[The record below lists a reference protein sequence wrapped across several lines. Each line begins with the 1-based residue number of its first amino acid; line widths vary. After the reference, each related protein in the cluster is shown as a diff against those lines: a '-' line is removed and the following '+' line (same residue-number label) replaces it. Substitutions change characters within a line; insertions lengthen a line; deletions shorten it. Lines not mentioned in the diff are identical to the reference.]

1 MKTKI
6 MFCLLLTMTGCTHR
20 GMLPSIP
27 EGTPLKVFAAIDA
40 QQPVQA
46 ATTPVG
52 VAADNDYDR
61 SAFVAGDR
69 IRITGTRS
77 GATSGV
83 KDYKFAADGSWSPM
97 ADMLVVETGSTY
109 QAAYPAEYTGIYAD
123 QRTKTGDA
131 PGENYRMSN
140 LLRTKQGIEA
150 TADGVLSFTGENAF
164 VHQHVKLTLEFKGT
178 NPLTQPF
185 SYMTVKGKGLY
196 SSDVTKDESV
206 YLYRPDEGQ
215 YVWHG
220 ILAALTAASPSEGQQ
235 QIAISVTD
243 FNGVE
248 YTHTLTCGRKAN
260 SHYKYTL
267 TLKNGILIPV
277 GEEIEEWKAGES
289 HTGKLE

>member
-1 MKTKI
+1 MKTKM

-40 QQPVQA
+40 QQPAQA
-46 ATTPVG
+46 AATPVG
-52 VAADNDYDR
+52 VAADNAYDR

-69 IRITGTRS
+69 IRITATRS

-83 KDYKFAADGSWSPM
+83 KDYQLTADGVSWEPAADI
-97 ADMLVVETGSTY
+97 AVVETGSTY
-109 QAAYPAEYTGIYAD
+109 QAVYPAGYTGIYAD
-123 QRTKTGDA
+123 QRTKSGDV
-131 PGENYRMSN
+131 PGESYRMSN
-140 LLRTKQGIEA
+140 LLRTKSGIEA

-178 NPLTQPF
+178 NQLTQPF

-196 SSDVTKDESV
+196 SGDVTKDESV

-220 ILAALTAASPSEGQQ
+220 ILAAPTETSAAEQ

-248 YTHTLTCGRKAN
+248 YTHTLTCGRQAN

-277 GEEIEEWKAGES
+277 GEEIEDWKVGES